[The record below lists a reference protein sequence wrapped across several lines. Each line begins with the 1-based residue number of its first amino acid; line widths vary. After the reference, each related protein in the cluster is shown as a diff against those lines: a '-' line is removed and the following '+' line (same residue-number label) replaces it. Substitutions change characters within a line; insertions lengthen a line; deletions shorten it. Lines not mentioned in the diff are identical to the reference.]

1 MLGNDDNSSIE
12 INVNKGGNE
21 TSKGTVSIDISEY
34 KALLKAKFDL
44 EMVKDVLLNR
54 AETDW
59 SGNYLLWNCATTG
72 IVFRYVMG
80 DAYDKKLEEL
90 KELNNKKLEE
100 LSNNKEDGE

>member
-1 MLGNDDNSSIE
+1 MLGNDDNSIK
-12 INVNKGGNE
+12 INVNKGGNGMSE
-21 TSKGTVSIDISEY
+21 GTVLIDISEY

-59 SGNYLLWNCATTG
+59 SGSYLAWNCATTG

-90 KELNNKKLEE
+90 KELNDKKLEE
-100 LSNNKEDGE
+100 LLNNKEDDE